1 MDQREIL
8 KHPVCESFLHMKWL
22 LVKNIFMFYV
32 LFYVVFLISLTGYIS
47 VELSPYFERNML

>member
-1 MDQREIL
+1 
-8 KHPVCESFLHMKWL
+8 MKWL